1 MAIPGIQEI
10 QALATKYSKPQL
22 QKMAQ
27 MGLIDPTKAVMAG
40 MMIDR
45 IQQQNTQ
52 PPQQTVAEEV
62 MGAPQPPQQMP
73 QQAAGVAGLPS
84 NLPPQMAGGGIVA
97 FADGGDIDDYADGGV
112 VRFDKGGATRY
123 DKLSTPYDELI
134 NKAAREYGIDP
145 VVYKRLLGTESN
157 FKTDV
162 PSYRG
167 PEYGYGIA
175 QIADIHGLTREQ
187 RADPT
192 VAIPAGA
199 RIFKGFLDKAGGDYE
214 KALQM
219 YKGAVSPGGKSRM
232 KGVIESIL
240 EGVTGTSEARAAEPS
255 SLPPIA
261 SAPNKSTRPK
271 SSTERLME
279 QQVMEDYGL
288 GPQKIT
294 PELKKASEESAARA
308 LERQAKQKEL
318 RQLEGG
324 FFEQKPLTDEQAA
337 RAAQLRQ
344 EIESFNKLPPIAPP
358 KKETKPEAAPAP
370 APAPKAAEKEV
381 PKVEKAEMGPARPS
395 AEQRLENQLAGLSG
409 KAGKELTPDEVLDEQ
424 DKMFA
429 RLGVNKDF
437 FTNLRKDY
445 ESTRGKF
452 QDRADK
458 AAGHALM
465 MFGAGLM
472 GARQGEFFS
481 TASKAAQQSLMMYM
495 SSMDKISEQ
504 EEKLNKDLRDLSASE
519 EQYKRSRATS
529 ALEAVQKNREKVADR
544 QVQIADLEI
553 RGLGALTNAAVEE
566 FKARNPAEYVKY
578 KRIAEETG
586 KPIEEVIKMFN
597 MQKSGEISRTTAFKE
612 YNDLIANPMSKAEI
626 DKRYPGG
633 FEDYFRAL
641 QGGAGGGG
649 SSLIVGQVVDGYK
662 YKGGDPN
669 SQGSWEKVK

>member
-45 IQQQNTQ
+45 IQQQNMQ

-62 MGAPQPPQQMP
+62 MGAPPPPPM
-73 QQAAGVAGLPS
+73 AGGAPEGAPPPGGIAGLPS

-134 NKAAREYGIDP
+134 SKAAKEYGIDP
-145 VVYKRLLGTESN
+145 VIYKRLIGTESN
-157 FKTDV
+157 FKPDV

-167 PEYGYGIA
+167 PQYGYGIA

-192 VAIPAGA
+192 IAIPAGA

-219 YKGAVSPGGKSRM
+219 YKGAVSPDGKSRM

-240 EGVTGTSEARAAEPS
+240 EGVTGTSEARAATPAPVAPAPATPRPTKTSTLPDEPVYTPEGVLLSGEAPTEAAVRKAPPGQPYEPS
-255 SLPPIA
+255 LIRDILEGRPNVQIA
-261 SAPNKSTRPK
+261 
-271 SSTERLME
+271 
-279 QQVMEDYGL
+279 
-288 GPQKIT
+288 T
-294 PELKKASEESAARA
+294 PRKEEKKAE
-308 LERQAKQKEL
+308 
-318 RQLEGG
+318 
-324 FFEQKPLTDEQAA
+324 P
-337 RAAQLRQ
+337 
-344 EIESFNKLPPIAPP
+344 
-358 KKETKPEAAPAP
+358 APAP
-370 APAPKAAEKEV
+370 APAPKPADKEV
-381 PKVEKAEMGPARPS
+381 AKVEKAEMGPARPS
-395 AEQRLENQLAGLSG
+395 AQQRLENQLASLSD
-409 KAGKELTPDEVLDEQ
+409 KAGKELTADEVLNEQ

-458 AAGHALM
+458 AAGHAMM

-481 TASKAAQQSLMMYM
+481 TAGKAAQQSLMMYM

-504 EEKLNKDLRDLSASE
+504 EEKLNKDLRDLNASE

-544 QVQIADLEI
+544 QVQIAELEN
-553 RGLGALTNAAVEE
+553 RGLIALTNAAVEE
-566 FKARNPAEYVKY
+566 IKARNPAEYVKY
-578 KRIAEETG
+578 KRISEDTG
-586 KPIEEVIKMFN
+586 KPIEEVIRMFN

-649 SSLIVGQVVDGYK
+649 GSSLSVGQVVDGYK

>member
-62 MGAPQPPQQMP
+62 MGAAPPP
-73 QQAAGVAGLPS
+73 APAGAPPGGAPSAPPPGGVAGLPS

-97 FADGGDIDDYADGGV
+97 FAEGGDTEDYAG
-112 VRFDKGGATRY
+112 GGAIRLAGGGDFRNEAASRVDPRVQALRDKDRY
-123 DKLSTPYDELI
+123 QILLDELPQI
-134 NKAAREYGIDP
+134 QRRIDAGDPRAPADLEALKREIRAAQPRNAVDISLPGI
-145 VVYKRLLGTESN
+145 
-157 FKTDV
+157 
-162 PSYRG
+162 
-167 PEYGYGIA
+167 
-175 QIADIHGLTREQ
+175 
-187 RADPT
+187 
-192 VAIPAGA
+192 
-199 RIFKGFLDKAGGDYE
+199 
-214 KALQM
+214 
-219 YKGAVSPGGKSRM
+219 
-232 KGVIESIL
+232 
-240 EGVTGTSEARAAEPS
+240 SEARAAEPS

-261 SAPNKSTRPK
+261 PAPVKSTRPK

-279 QQVMEDYGL
+279 EQVAEEYGL
-288 GPQKIT
+288 GPQKIS

-344 EIESFNKLPPIAPP
+344 EIESFNKLPPIAAPT
-358 KKETKPEAAPAP
+358 KKPEAAPAP
-370 APAPKAAEKEV
+370 APAPAPVPKAAEKEA
-381 PKVEKAEMGPARPS
+381 PKAEKAEMGPARPS
-395 AEQRLENQLAGLSG
+395 AEQRLESQLAGLSG
-409 KAGKELTPDEVLDEQ
+409 KAGKELTPDEVISEQ
-424 DKMFA
+424 DKMFE

-472 GARQGEFFS
+472 GARRGEEFA

-495 SSMDKISEQ
+495 SSMDKISDQ
-504 EEKLNKDLRDLSASE
+504 EEKLNKDLRDLAISE
-519 EQYKRSRATS
+519 ENYKRSRATS
-529 ALEAVQKNREKVADR
+529 ALETVQKNREKVADR
-544 QVQIADLEI
+544 QVQIAELEN
-553 RGLGALTNAAVEE
+553 RGLVALTNAAVEE

-597 MQKSGEISRTTAFKE
+597 MQRSGEISRTTAFKE
-612 YNDLIANPMSKAEI
+612 YNDLIANPISKAEI

-633 FEDYFRAL
+633 FDDYFRAL
-641 QGGAGGGG
+641 QGGGPAPAAGG
-649 SSLIVGQVVDGYK
+649 
-662 YKGGDPN
+662 
-669 SQGSWEKVK
+669 KVKFLGYEGQ

>member
-45 IQQQNTQ
+45 IQQQNMQ

-62 MGAPQPPQQMP
+62 MGAPPPP
-73 QQAAGVAGLPS
+73 APAAPEGAPPPGGIAGLPS

-97 FADGGDIDDYADGGV
+97 FADGGDTEDYAG
-112 VRFDKGGATRY
+112 GGAVGYADRGLVDVRNDPMMKVDPRVQAQRDVTRY
-123 DKLSTPYDELI
+123 QILAEELRLAQARLDAGDPRA
-134 NKAAREYGIDP
+134 KADVEALQREMRSVKP
-145 VVYKRLLGTESN
+145 RAN
-157 FKTDV
+157 
-162 PSYRG
+162 
-167 PEYGYGIA
+167 
-175 QIADIHGLTREQ
+175 ADIPL
-187 RADPT
+187 
-192 VAIPAGA
+192 
-199 RIFKGFLDKAGGDYE
+199 
-214 KALQM
+214 
-219 YKGAVSPGGKSRM
+219 PG
-232 KGVIESIL
+232 I
-240 EGVTGTSEARAAEPS
+240 SEARAATPVPVAPAPAAPRPTKTSTLPDEPVYTPEGVLLSGEAPTEAAVRKAPLGKPYEPS
-255 SLPPIA
+255 LI
-261 SAPNKSTRPK
+261 R
-271 SSTERLME
+271 
-279 QQVMEDYGL
+279 D
-288 GPQKIT
+288 I
-294 PELKKASEESAARA
+294 
-308 LERQAKQKEL
+308 
-318 RQLEGG
+318 LEGRPNV
-324 FFEQKPLTDEQAA
+324 Q
-337 RAAQLRQ
+337 
-344 EIESFNKLPPIAPP
+344 IAPP
-358 KKETKPEAAPAP
+358 RKEEKKAEPAPAPAP

-381 PKVEKAEMGPARPS
+381 PKEKAEMGPARPS
-395 AEQRLENQLAGLSG
+395 AEQRLENQLAGLSE

-424 DKMFA
+424 DRMFE

-437 FTNLRKDY
+437 FTNLRRDY

-452 QDRADK
+452 ADRADK

-544 QVQIADLEI
+544 QVQIADLEN
-553 RGLGALTNAAVEE
+553 RGLVALTNAAVEE

-578 KRIAEETG
+578 KRIAEEIG

-597 MQKSGEISRTTAFKE
+597 IQKSGEISRTTAFKE

-641 QGGAGGGG
+641 QGGAAQGGGAGGGG
-649 SSLIVGQVVDGYK
+649 GKVDTSN
-662 YKGGDPN
+662 PLLR
-669 SQGSWEKVK
+669 Q

>member
-45 IQQQNTQ
+45 IQQQNMQ

-62 MGAPQPPQQMP
+62 MGAPQPPQQAPQQMP

-112 VRFDKGGATRY
+112 VGYAGGGGAGIIDVVDPNWASSKSFKRNYTPD
-123 DKLSTPYDELI
+123 DKFAILAEQLAQLTAAERQAEGLDKVRIQKDIAELQSTMRGLRAGP
-134 NKAAREYGIDP
+134 AARSLVDQIPLPSAAAAEPTRAAPSKARTSSLPDEP
-145 VVYKRLLGTESN
+145 VYTPEGVLLSGEAPTEPAVRRAPPGQ
-157 FKTDV
+157 TYE
-162 PSYRG
+162 PSLIR
-167 PEYGYGIA
+167 
-175 QIADIHGLTREQ
+175 D
-187 RADPT
+187 
-192 VAIPAGA
+192 
-199 RIFKGFLDKAGGDYE
+199 
-214 KALQM
+214 
-219 YKGAVSPGGKSRM
+219 
-232 KGVIESIL
+232 IL
-240 EGVTGTSEARAAEPS
+240 EGK
-255 SLPPIA
+255 
-261 SAPNKSTRPK
+261 PNV
-271 SSTERLME
+271 
-279 QQVMEDYGL
+279 Q
-288 GPQKIT
+288 
-294 PELKKASEESAARA
+294 
-308 LERQAKQKEL
+308 
-318 RQLEGG
+318 
-324 FFEQKPLTDEQAA
+324 
-337 RAAQLRQ
+337 
-344 EIESFNKLPPIAPP
+344 IAPP
-358 KKETKPEAAPAP
+358 KKETKPEATPAP

-381 PKVEKAEMGPARPS
+381 PKEKAEMGPARPS
-395 AEQRLENQLAGLSG
+395 AEQRLESQLAGLSG
-409 KAGKELTPDEVLDEQ
+409 KAGKELTPDEVISEQ
-424 DKMFA
+424 DRMFE

-472 GARQGEFFS
+472 GARRGEEFA

-495 SSMDKISEQ
+495 SSMDKISDQ
-504 EEKLNKDLRDLSASE
+504 EEKLNKDLRDLAISE
-519 EQYKRSRATS
+519 ENYKRSRATS

-544 QVQIADLEI
+544 QVQIAELEN
-553 RGLGALTNAAVEE
+553 RGLVALTNAAVEE

-597 MQKSGEISRTTAFKE
+597 MQRSGEISRTTAFKE
-612 YNDLIANPMSKAEI
+612 YNDLIANPLSKEEI
-626 DKRYPGG
+626 KRLYPGG

-641 QGGAGGGG
+641 QGGAGGSGG
-649 SSLIVGQVVDGYK
+649 GASLTMGQVVDGYK

-669 SQGSWEKVK
+669 SQSSWEKVK

>member
-10 QALATKYSKPQL
+10 QALATGYSKEQL
-22 QKMAQ
+22 RRMAQ
-27 MGLIDPTKAVMAG
+27 RGLIDPTKAVMAG

-45 IQQQNTQ
+45 IQQQNMQ

-62 MGAPQPPQQMP
+62 MGAAPPP
-73 QQAAGVAGLPS
+73 APPAPEGAPSAPPPGGIAGLPS

-97 FADGGDIDDYADGGV
+97 FADGGDTEGYADGGA
-112 VRFDKGGATRY
+112 VRFDKGGSAGIIDVVDPNWTSSKSFKRNY
-123 DKLSTPYDELI
+123 TNDDKFAILAEQLAQLTAAERQAQGLDKVRIQKDIAELQSTMRGIKAGP
-134 NKAAREYGIDP
+134 AARSLVDQIP
-145 VVYKRLLGTESN
+145 L
-157 FKTDV
+157 
-162 PSYRG
+162 PS
-167 PEYGYGIA
+167 
-175 QIADIHGLTREQ
+175 
-187 RADPT
+187 
-192 VAIPAGA
+192 AGA
-199 RIFKGFLDKAGGDYE
+199 AEPPRSVAPSAAKTSTLPNEPVYTPEGVLLSGEAPTEAAVRKAPLGKPYE
-214 KALQM
+214 PSLI
-219 YKGAVSPGGKSRM
+219 RD
-232 KGVIESIL
+232 IL
-240 EGVTGTSEARAAEPS
+240 EGR
-255 SLPPIA
+255 
-261 SAPNKSTRPK
+261 PNV
-271 SSTERLME
+271 
-279 QQVMEDYGL
+279 Q
-288 GPQKIT
+288 
-294 PELKKASEESAARA
+294 
-308 LERQAKQKEL
+308 
-318 RQLEGG
+318 
-324 FFEQKPLTDEQAA
+324 
-337 RAAQLRQ
+337 
-344 EIESFNKLPPIAPP
+344 IAPP
-358 KKETKPEAAPAP
+358 RKEEKKAEPAPAPAP

-381 PKVEKAEMGPARPS
+381 PKEKAEMGPARPS

-544 QVQIADLEI
+544 QVQIADLEN
-553 RGLGALTNAAVEE
+553 RGLVALTNAAVEE

-597 MQKSGEISRTTAFKE
+597 MQRSGEISRTTAFKE

-633 FEDYFRAL
+633 FDDYFRAL